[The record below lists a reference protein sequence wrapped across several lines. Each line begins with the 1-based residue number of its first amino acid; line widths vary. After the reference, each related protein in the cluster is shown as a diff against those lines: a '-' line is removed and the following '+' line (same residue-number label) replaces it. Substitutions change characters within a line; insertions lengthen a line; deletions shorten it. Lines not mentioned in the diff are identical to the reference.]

1 MFSIEYED
9 GKKET
14 YNNLEIDVPIV
25 NRQKVKSF
33 FLIESNWFIGMD
45 VKEGVFNLNGLLI
58 PFAFHSATTE
68 FVLFRRLQA
77 TSTLEVL
84 RTNPQSVAKVF
95 AIGFG
100 LRNTLP
106 LPDGTT
112 KNHVQL
118 FWLYATGDIKMG
130 GNK

>member
-1 MFSIEYED
+1 
-9 GKKET
+9 
-14 YNNLEIDVPIV
+14 
-25 NRQKVKSF
+25 
-33 FLIESNWFIGMD
+33 
-45 VKEGVFNLNGLLI
+45 VFNLNGLII

-84 RTNPQSVAKVF
+84 RTNLQSVAKVF